1 VAAGT
6 LWRLRRPNGPA
17 NLRLKRGYAA
27 SNSKTD
33 IELSIFPKS
42 YASCIPR
49 KTLNSIASR
58 QLLLAQAALWKRNVA
73 RYHLVGEAR

>member
-1 VAAGT
+1 M
-6 LWRLRRPNGPA
+6 

-33 IELSIFPKS
+33 IELSIFPNP

-49 KTLNSIASR
+49 NMLNSIASR
-58 QLLLAQAALWKRNVA
+58 QLLLAQAALRKRNVA
-73 RYHLVGEAR
+73 RHHLIGEAR